1 MKSYKIP
8 YYLNIL
14 ENNNKMGSYI
24 FEPLVT
30 ASLELFIN
38 NNPNICEYE
47 SSIINGFI
55 NPYIDYRW
63 CLANMRFVYTY
74 YMLLF

>member
-1 MKSYKIP
+1 M
-8 YYLNIL
+8 
-14 ENNNKMGSYI
+14 ESYI

-30 ASLELFIN
+30 ALSGVSLLFHSI
-38 NNPNICEYE
+38 NPNICEYE

-63 CLANMRFVYTY
+63 YLVNMAICIPYLLYAFVLDYPNKWNHNI
-74 YMLLF
+74 